1 MPPDAMM
8 NAAPP
13 MPSGHAGHVWLVG
26 AGPGDPDLITV
37 KGVRA
42 LQAADVV
49 IYDRLA
55 SAALLAHC
63 RPDVVRISVGK
74 RAGLHSVPQDGI
86 HALLIAH
93 ARAGRNVVRLKG
105 GDPFIFGRGGEE
117 MIALRRQGIPV
128 SIIPGVTAAS
138 GCAAAT
144 GIPLTHRDL
153 AGGVSLIAAHR
164 QEDARDLDWTALAA
178 DRQRTLVF
186 YMGLSRAE
194 HVGMELMLHGLS
206 GTTPVALVAC
216 GTTSKQRAVRC
227 LLADLGAVARRCDL
241 VSPCLIVV
249 GQVVAL
255 ADPALVAWAR
265 SRQEPVPACPV

>member
-8 NAAPP
+8 NTVHPA
-13 MPSGHAGHVWLVG
+13 PSGRMGHVWLVG

-37 KGVRA
+37 KGARA

-49 IYDRLA
+49 VYDRLA
-55 SAALLAHC
+55 ATALLAHC
-63 RPDVVRISVGK
+63 RPDAERISVGK

-86 HALLIAH
+86 HALLISH
-93 ARAGRNVVRLKG
+93 AMAGRCVVRLKG
-105 GDPFIFGRGGEE
+105 GDPFVFGRGGEE

-128 SIIPGVTAAS
+128 SVIPGVTAAS

-153 AGGVSLIAAHR
+153 AAGVSLMTAHR

-186 YMGLSRAE
+186 YMGLSRAD
-194 HVGMELMLHGLS
+194 HVGMELMLHGLP
-206 GTTPVALVAC
+206 GTTPVALISC
-216 GTTSKQRAVRC
+216 GTTSAQRAVRC
-227 LLADLGAVARRCDL
+227 LLADLGVAARRCGL

-255 ADPALVAWAR
+255 ADPDLVAWAQD
-265 SRQEPVPACPV
+265 SREPVPACPI